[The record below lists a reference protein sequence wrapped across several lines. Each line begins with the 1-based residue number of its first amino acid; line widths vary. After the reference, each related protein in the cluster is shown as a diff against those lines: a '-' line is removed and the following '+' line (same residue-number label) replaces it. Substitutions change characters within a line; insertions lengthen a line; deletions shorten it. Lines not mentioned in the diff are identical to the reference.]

1 MRKWRLRWT
10 EPKFGS
16 GISDSRTQTLTVA
29 GTGRRHQATSGC
41 SGSRLR
47 VTDVPL
53 PWSLQTGLSGQP
65 GLAHPPALTW
75 PGGLGGSR
83 VFPAAAVSLTR
94 ASASRKYRSFVRPD
108 VPALSVCS
116 ALAPHDSSPLPV
128 LGPRGWA
135 GRESRWG
142 EGRVPAEILDHNFR
156 LFFCQWHLLSPHP
169 PRQPTLESLHFRD
182 KTPGIG

>member
-29 GTGRRHQATSGC
+29 GTGRRHQAISGC

-116 ALAPHDSSPLPV
+116 ALAPHDSSPPPCP
-128 LGPRGWA
+128 GSQGMGWEGIKVGGGA
-135 GRESRWG
+135 GTS
-142 EGRVPAEILDHNFR
+142 
-156 LFFCQWHLLSPHP
+156 
-169 PRQPTLESLHFRD
+169 
-182 KTPGIG
+182 